1 MTHQLIATFGLA
13 LFFGIAFVTIAKRMK
28 ISPIVI
34 LLIGGIAVGPG
45 AYRLNIIDPTLLGEG
60 LEAIIQIS
68 VALILFEGGL
78 TLDLKGYRQ
87 VSSEIRAVLTRGVVI
102 TWLCSA
108 VVVKYVMGY
117 PWAVSILAGSL
128 IIVTGPTVIGPLLKR
143 VGVHQKLNNFLHW
156 EGVLIDPIGVFIAL
170 LCYEWIIG
178 HDAIL
183 LFLSRFTSGIA
194 IGVVCGFI
202 IARIIRKNWIPE
214 ESLNIFV
221 LAAALGIYTLSDMLV
236 FESGLLSV
244 VIAGFV
250 IGTADTPQIDR
261 IKVYKAQLI
270 ELLIGL
276 LFVLL
281 AANLAIDTYRG
292 EYLLKI
298 LIAVILVMIV
308 VRPLNIFIST
318 LGSKNFALRDKL
330 FLSWVAPRGIVAAS
344 MASLFAL
351 NLKASSSGNYAQ
363 QAEFLETF
371 TYAVISGT
379 VILQGFSAGWVARL
393 LKVHEPEPTGWLI
406 VGAHKLGR
414 IVANF
419 IQDQGRA
426 VTLLDTNIRMAAVAR
441 RNGFVAISDNA
452 ITVNP
457 DNTPELFGIGNV
469 LAITENE
476 ELNELICQRWSK
488 KLKNPNLYQ
497 WRQLSLPEE
506 EQTSETVLSGTPIW
520 TSLPLGR
527 VIKMSVE
534 NKDISFMQGQ
544 SNAES
549 INHPER
555 VLMSRMDSRILPFL
569 PENAKGPCMF
579 LIYQPFTV
587 SVDLHI
593 KPEWITISSARSMSD
608 IIEELLNILRNDYP
622 DLETA
627 SIHKHMMDI
636 ENEYSSLIGF
646 NIALPHGY
654 SEKLDESIVMV
665 AKTTRRVLSKINND
679 EVHLVFMVLSPRD
692 KPNEH
697 INTLSEI
704 SKFIMNEE
712 NREKLFTASSHA
724 DMVEV
729 FFPEMRDNKPSQ
741 KGETGS

>member
-1 MTHQLIATFGLA
+1 MTHEIIATFALA
-13 LFFGIAFVTIAKRMK
+13 LFFGILFVAIAKRLK
-28 ISPIVI
+28 VSPIVI
-34 LLIGGIAVGPG
+34 LLIGGILVGPG
-45 AYRLNIIDPTLLGEG
+45 AYRLNIIDPMKLGDG
-60 LEAIIQIS
+60 LVAIIQMS

-87 VSSEIRAVLTRGVVI
+87 VSSEIRAALTGGVLI
-102 TWLCSA
+102 TWIGSA
-108 VVVKYVMGY
+108 AIIKYVFGY
-117 PWAVSILAGSL
+117 PWVFAILAGSL

-143 VGVHQKLNNFLHW
+143 VGVHQRLNNFLHW

-183 LFLSRFTSGIA
+183 LFLSRFLSGIV
-194 IGVVCGFI
+194 IGLVCGYI
-202 IARIIRKNWIPE
+202 LARIIRKNWIPE
-214 ESLNIFV
+214 ENLNLFV

-236 FESGLLSV
+236 LESGLLSV
-244 VIAGFV
+244 VISGFV
-250 IGTADTPQIDR
+250 IGTLDTPQMDR
-261 IKVYKAQLI
+261 IKIHKAQLI

-281 AANLAIDTYRG
+281 AANLSIDTYRG

-298 LIAVILVMIV
+298 LLVVILVMIV
-308 VRPLNIFIST
+308 IRPLNIFVST
-318 LGSKNFALRDKL
+318 IGSKNFNLRDKL
-330 FLSWVAPRGIVAAS
+330 FLSWIAPRGIVAAS

-351 NLKASSSGNYAQ
+351 NLKGSGSRFADE
-363 QAEFLETF
+363 AAFLETF

-379 VILQGFSAGWVARL
+379 VILQGFSAGWIARL
-393 LKVHEPEPTGWLI
+393 LKLHEPEPTGWLI

-426 VTLLDTNIRMAAVAR
+426 VTLIDTNIRMVAVAR
-441 RNGFVAISDNA
+441 RNGFTSISDNA

-457 DNTPELFGIGNV
+457 DNTPELFGVGNV

-476 ELNELICQRWSK
+476 ELNELICQRWSR

-497 WRQLSLPEE
+497 WRQLSLPDEKAAPE
-506 EQTSETVLSGTPIW
+506 ATPTGTPVW

-527 VIKMSVE
+527 VIKMSIE
-534 NKDISFMQGQ
+534 NKDIAFMQGQ
-544 SNAES
+544 SEAGS

-555 VLMSRMDSRILPFL
+555 VLMSRVGDRVYPFL
-569 PENAKGPCMF
+569 PEDTEGPCMF
-579 LIYQPFTV
+579 LLYQPFTV

-593 KPEWITISSARSMSD
+593 KPEWVIFSTARSMSGV
-608 IIEELLNILRNDYP
+608 IQELLDVLRNEYP

-654 SEKLDESIVMV
+654 SEKINESIVMV
-665 AKTTRRVLSKINND
+665 ARLTHRVLSKINNE
-679 EVHLVFMVLSPRD
+679 EVHLVFMVLSPSND
-692 KPNEH
+692 PNMH

-724 DMVEV
+724 DLVEV
-729 FFPEMRDNKPSQ
+729 FFPQLRRE
-741 KGETGS
+741 G